1 MATSPYL
8 PDTDAGK
15 DAFLTNFALKLP
27 AYQTALQLSAGDVT
41 AVQNAAALFH
51 WARVTQE
58 QTATS
63 AKQWTAFKNR
73 LRDGA
78 VVAPIV
84 LPVDPVIGA
93 APALPAPGYGIF
105 KWIGQLVQRIKN
117 SPAYTDAIGQDLGI
131 IGAEQTFDPEA
142 AKPVLTLRLVAGGQP
157 EIGWKKGPFTALEI
171 EVNRGTGFAFLAIDT
186 EPDYVDTFTPPAT
199 PTIWTYRAVYR
210 LGESMAGQWSD
221 PAEITVGG

>member
-105 KWIGQLVQRIKN
+105 
-117 SPAYTDAIGQDLGI
+117 
-131 IGAEQTFDPEA
+131 GAEQTFDPEA

-171 EVNRGTGFAFLAIDT
+171 EVNRGTGFTFLAVDT